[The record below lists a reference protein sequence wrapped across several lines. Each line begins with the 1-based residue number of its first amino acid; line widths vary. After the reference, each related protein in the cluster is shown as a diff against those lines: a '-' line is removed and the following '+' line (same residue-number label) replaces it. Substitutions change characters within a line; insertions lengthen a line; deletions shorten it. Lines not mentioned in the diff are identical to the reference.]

1 MALKKITEIKIAD
14 YTSHSKGLMIDIT
27 QEIEEQLGKNDAQS
41 S

>member
-14 YTSHSKGLMIDIT
+14 YTSHGKGLMMDIT
-27 QEIEEQLGKNDAQS
+27 QEIEEQLDKDKIQS